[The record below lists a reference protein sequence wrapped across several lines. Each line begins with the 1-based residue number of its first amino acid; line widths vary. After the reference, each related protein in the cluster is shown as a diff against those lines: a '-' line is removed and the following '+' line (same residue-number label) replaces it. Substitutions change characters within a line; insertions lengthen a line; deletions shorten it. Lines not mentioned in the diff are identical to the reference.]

1 VEQPPAA
8 HLEMIE
14 EALAAA
20 GDAMDEL
27 LAVTTLYVLVTVL
40 YVPVTV
46 L

>member
-1 VEQPPAA
+1 MCRGEGWGG
-8 HLEMIE
+8 EIE

-20 GDAMDEL
+20 EDAMDEL
-27 LAVTTLYVLVTVL
+27 LAVIVLYVTVTVL